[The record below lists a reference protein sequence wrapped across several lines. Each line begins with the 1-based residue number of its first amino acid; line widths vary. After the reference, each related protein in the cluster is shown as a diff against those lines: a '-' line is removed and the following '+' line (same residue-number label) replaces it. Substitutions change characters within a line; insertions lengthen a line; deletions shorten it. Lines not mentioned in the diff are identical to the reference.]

1 MDIKDLRRDPA
12 PVTPTPPV
20 APTRAV
26 GRKATEADS
35 EETPRRKD
43 TIEISEKG
51 RSLADE
57 PDEARR
63 APQATLAPER
73 LVELRRRIQAGDH
86 NSPEMIRSIARG
98 IVSQGDL

>member
-26 GRKATEADS
+26 GPKATEADS
-35 EETPRRKD
+35 RKD
-43 TIEISEKG
+43 TVEISEKG

-57 PDEARR
+57 PDEASR